1 MKDKWTRYEY
11 RKERTSR
18 KVRETALVAGRPR
31 LTVHRSLK
39 YIYAQVVDDANGK
52 TLAACSSLEKAI
64 SGGKGKSAKNV
75 EAAKKV
81 GEELAKKALAAG
93 VKQVAFD
100 RGASVYH
107 GRVKALAEGARAGGL
122 EF

>member
-1 MKDKWTRYEY
+1 MKDKWTRYQY
-11 RKERTSR
+11 RQDRTR
-18 KVRETALVAGRPR
+18 RTVRETTINNGRPR

-52 TLAACSSLEKAI
+52 TLAYASSLDEGIKAD
-64 SGGKGKSAKNV
+64 KKDSAKNV

-81 GEELAKKALAAG
+81 GMALAKKAIAAG

-100 RGASVYH
+100 RGGHIYH
-107 GRVKALAEGARAGGL
+107 GRIKALAEAAREGGL

>member
-11 RKERTSR
+11 RTRRTR
-18 KVRETALVAGRPR
+18 DGLREATINNGRPR

-39 YIYAQVVDDANGK
+39 YIYAQVVDDAKGK
-52 TLAACSSLEKAI
+52 TLAFASSLEKEV
-64 SGGKGKSAKNV
+64 GGGGGKSAKNV
-75 EAAKKV
+75 AAAKKV
-81 GEELAKKALAAG
+81 GAAIAKKALAAG

-100 RGASVYH
+100 RGGRIYH
-107 GRVKALAEGARAGGL
+107 GRVKALAEAAREGGL

>member
-1 MKDKWTRYEY
+1 MKDKWTRYNY
-11 RKERTSR
+11 RTQRTR
-18 KVRETALVAGRPR
+18 DTIRETTINNGRPR

-52 TLAACSSLEKAI
+52 TLAYASSLEE
-64 SGGKGKSAKNV
+64 SLGGGKGKSNKNLD
-75 EAAKKV
+75 ACKKV
-81 GEELAKKALAAG
+81 GAAVAKKAIAAG

-100 RGASVYH
+100 RGGHIYH
-107 GRVKALAEGARAGGL
+107 GRVKALAEAARAAGL

>member
-11 RKERTSR
+11 RKKRT
-18 KVRETALVAGRPR
+18 REGLREATLNSGRPR

-39 YIYAQVVDDANGK
+39 YIYAQVIDDAKGR
-52 TLAACSSLEKAI
+52 TLAAASSLEKEI
-64 SGGKGKSAKNV
+64 GGGEGKSAKNLKMA
-75 EAAKKV
+75 EKV
-81 GEELAKKALAAG
+81 GAAIAKKALAAG

-100 RGASVYH
+100 RGAHIYH
-107 GRVKALAEGARAGGL
+107 GRVKALAQAARQGGL

>member
-11 RKERTSR
+11 RKERTR
-18 KVRETALVAGRPR
+18 ERVREITINNGRPR

-52 TLAACSSLEKAI
+52 TLAYASSLSK
-64 SGGKGKSAKNV
+64 GLKGKSNKNV
-75 EAAKKV
+75 GAAKKV
-81 GEELAKKALAAG
+81 GEEIAKKAIAAG

-100 RGASVYH
+100 RGGQIYH
-107 GRVKALAEGARAGGL
+107 GRIKAVAEAARAGGL